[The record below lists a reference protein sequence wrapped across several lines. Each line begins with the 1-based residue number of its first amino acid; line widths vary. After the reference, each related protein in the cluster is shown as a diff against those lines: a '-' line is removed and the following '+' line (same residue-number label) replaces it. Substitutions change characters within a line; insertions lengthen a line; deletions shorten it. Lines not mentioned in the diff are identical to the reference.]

1 MQQPTDQISED
12 RAPAPTRARPVA
24 DRTAAQPLRR
34 RTRAKKP
41 RRGTAAT
48 DQEPRMKRQKESMK
62 SLQII
67 DDFLKESGGLLFTES
82 EDKTVCEIHQ
92 NHDKKLISF
101 KKDQIKNILK
111 RKDLNDESFL
121 QVDFLNGPKIL
132 LTQSLVGFSPAQCA
146 GLDMKRL
153 PKVVTT
159 LDLLNV
165 IEAIESSVYG
175 QDRYEE
181 KLEDVKLF
189 FESIAVGAET
199 IGFSLAGERLW
210 VEKLLSASP
219 PSGFDKSFFEA

>member
-1 MQQPTDQISED
+1 ME
-12 RAPAPTRARPVA
+12 
-24 DRTAAQPLRR
+24 
-34 RTRAKKP
+34 
-41 RRGTAAT
+41 
-48 DQEPRMKRQKESMK
+48 RQMESMK

-67 DDFLKESGGLLFTES
+67 DNFLKESEGLLFTEGA
-82 EDKTVCEIHQ
+82 DKAVCEIHQ
-92 NHDKKLISF
+92 IHDKKLISF
-101 KKDQIKNILK
+101 KKDQIKNILR

-210 VEKLLSASP
+210 VEKLLNRSRPDAD
-219 PSGFDKSFFEA
+219 GFDKSFFEA